1 MRRVSLIANSGIQ
14 YYKFKVNLD
23 KQFGKTNKIY
33 FQEPLNL
40 TNFKYWI
47 DFLHKEIVEGE
58 EIFYRKNEL
67 IEKNYLN
74 ESHKVILGSDL
85 STCTEIND
93 VTYTIDNIGK
103 CIKHFKNKWIPL
115 PFFKNNNIN
124 EDLFGPTDWIRLY
137 ISGNETD
144 EDVELIL
151 AIDTQTTNES
161 NDKNSPFLNQ
171 NPDENIFKLCQ
182 NDVLISSFFDDNNN
196 CGWVD
201 DYIGDVFFKNNDDLR
216 LETPYNQHI
225 GNYFLL
231 VRWLFSLEDLPEIQ
245 LYNNNSEAIDVDLVI
260 DLGNSKTCALLFENP
275 KNEDFNF
282 NKVKKLKLHDFSSPN
297 NTYCEPFSMNIVF
310 KETKF
315 GEITS
320 ERYHNQNSK
329 FIFPSF
335 VRLGEEANRLK
346 SQSTVELS
354 LGKEINS
361 YNSSPKRYLWD
372 KDAANK
378 TWEFYP
384 EDVTKPLKE
393 AYIPGISEQL
403 TSSGELCKDSFFGV
417 KPIYSRNS
425 LMTFVFLEI
434 ISHANT
440 QINSFEF
447 RQEHGNIIVPRKIK
461 RITISCPTGMIQFE
475 QIELREAAENACRLL
490 NGFRKQNSDAI
501 ISLINDDSSLPEI
514 IPSIKDLKLNLSK
527 IEDKKDWIYDEAT
540 SCQMVFL
547 YGLLGRKMNE
557 NTELALKVFS
567 KWNDKTNQQKLKIAS
582 IDIGGGTT
590 DLMICSHEINTD
602 NIIKITPTPLFWESF
617 KIAGDDLLKELVQQ
631 IVIEGEDNEINK
643 GACGVIENTGKNL
656 GIENLSSKLNGFFGE
671 DNNNIGYKGKMM
683 RKLFIHQIA
692 IPVVLKYLEN
702 ANKNNE
708 NSVLTFEDI
717 FGTKFNNTE
726 LLNYFHAHFG
736 FKIQEVKWRLSSKQV
751 NAIVQAVFEH
761 LIKRISVLI
770 SQYECDFV
778 ILSGNPCS
786 LNSLEQL
793 FQKYMAV
800 TPDRLINLNNYWI
813 GRWYPF
819 SDNNGYINDPK
830 TIVSVGSIISLM
842 AGPLG
847 RLNNFRLNSKFLRS
861 QLISTADNL
870 GVVVKNN
877 FQNFINPS
885 NSEGSFTINS
895 IPARI
900 GFKKINSQN
909 YPISD
914 LYLLKINDEEI
925 VDYLKKRNPSA
936 FNLEMLHTYKT
947 NLTLKLPLTVHV
959 SRDTEKSKEELKVEN
974 VYNFEGE
981 EISRKFFRLDYQ
993 TLNGNNEYWLDNC
1006 EFILNIRTN

>member
-1 MRRVSLIANSGIQ
+1 MRRVSLISNSGIQ
-14 YYKFKVNLD
+14 FYKFRVSID

-33 FQEPLNL
+33 FHEPLNL
-40 TNFKYWI
+40 LNFKYWI
-47 DFLHKEIVEGE
+47 DFLHKEILEGE

-67 IEKNYLN
+67 IEKNFLN
-74 ESHKVILGSDL
+74 ESHKIILGSDI
-85 STCTEIND
+85 SNCKVVNEN
-93 VTYTIDNIGK
+93 VFTIDNITK

-115 PFFKNNNIN
+115 PYFKNNNIN
-124 EDLFGPTDWIRLY
+124 EDLFGPTDWIRLF
-137 ISGNETD
+137 ISGNETND
-144 EDVELIL
+144 ELELIL
-151 AIDTQTTNES
+151 AIDTQTTNDS
-161 NDKNSPFLNQ
+161 KNKNSPFLNQ

-182 NDVLISSFFDDNNN
+182 NDVLVSSFFDDKNN
-196 CGWVD
+196 CGWID
-201 DYIGDVFFKNNDDLR
+201 DYIGEVFFKNNEDLR

-231 VRWLFSLEDLPEIQ
+231 IRWLYSLEDLPEIQ
-245 LYNNNSEAIDVDLVI
+245 IYNNNSEAIDVDLVI

-275 KNEDFNF
+275 KNDDFNF

-310 KETKF
+310 KQTKF

-320 ERYHNQNSK
+320 ERYHNSK

-335 VRLGEEANRLK
+335 VRVGEEANRLK

-372 KDAANK
+372 KDASSK

-384 EDVTKPLKE
+384 EDVKKPLKE
-393 AYIPGISEQL
+393 VYIPGISEQL
-403 TSSGELCKDSFFGV
+403 TSNGELCKDSFFGV
-417 KPIYSRNS
+417 KPNYSRNS

-447 RQEHGNIIVPRKIK
+447 RQEHGNIIVPRKLK

-475 QIELREAAENACRLL
+475 QIELREAAENACKLIF
-490 NGFRKQNSDAI
+490 GFNKQFNPSI
-501 ISLINDDSSLPEI
+501 ITPTNEELKLPEI
-514 IPSIKDLKLNLSK
+514 IPSIIDLKLNLSK

-540 SCQMVFL
+540 SSQMVFL
-547 YGLLGRKMNE
+547 YGLLGKKMNE
-557 NTELALKVFS
+557 NTQLAIKVFS
-567 KWNDKTNQQKLKIAS
+567 KWNDKTSHQKLTIGS

-590 DLMICSHEINTD
+590 DLMICSHDINTD

-617 KIAGDDLLKELVQQ
+617 KIAGDDLLKELIQQ
-631 IVIEGEDNEINK
+631 IIIEGEENEINK
-643 GACGVIENTGKNL
+643 GACGVIENTGKKL
-656 GIENLSSKLNGFFGE
+656 GVENLASKLNGFFGE

-683 RKLFIHQIA
+683 RKLFTHQIA
-692 IPVVLKYLEN
+692 IPIVIKYLEN
-702 ANKNNE
+702 ANKENE
-708 NSVLTFEDI
+708 NTVLTFNNI
-717 FGTKFNNTE
+717 FSSNFNNVE
-726 LLNYFHAHFG
+726 LLNYFFNHFG
-736 FKIQEVKWRLSSKQV
+736 FKFEEIEWRLSSKQV
-751 NAIVQAVFEH
+751 NSIVQAVFEQ
-761 LIKRISVLI
+761 LVKRISVLL
-770 SQYECDFV
+770 SKYECDFV

-786 LNSLEQL
+786 LNSVEQL

-847 RLNNFRLNSKFLRS
+847 RINNFRLNSKNLRNK
-861 QLISTADNL
+861 LISTADNV
-870 GVVVKNN
+870 GVIEKNN
-877 FQNFINPS
+877 FKTFITPS
-885 NSEGSFTINS
+885 NQEGNFNINS
-895 IPARI
+895 LPARI
-900 GFKKINSQN
+900 GFKKINSEN
-909 YPISD
+909 YPLSD
-914 LYLLKINDEEI
+914 LYLLKFNDDNIEEH
-925 VDYLKKRNPSA
+925 LTKRHQNA
-936 FNLEMLHTYKT
+936 FNLDILNTFKT
-947 NLTLKLPLTVHV
+947 NLILKLPFTVNV
-959 SRDTEKSKEELKVEN
+959 IREIEKSKEDLKIES
-974 VYNFEGE
+974 VYDFEGE
-981 EISRKFFRLDYQ
+981 EISKKFFRLDYQ
-993 TLNGNNEYWLDNC
+993 TLSGNNEYWLDNC

>member
-1 MRRVSLIANSGIQ
+1 MRRVTLIANSGIQ
-14 YYKFKVNLD
+14 YYKFKVSLD

-33 FQEPLNL
+33 FHEPLNL

-47 DFLHKEIVEGE
+47 DLLHKETIDGD

-67 IEKNYLN
+67 LEKNFLN
-74 ESHKVILGSDL
+74 ENHKVVLGSDL
-85 STCTEIND
+85 STCSVINE
-93 VTYTIDNIGK
+93 VVYTIDNISK
-103 CIKHFKNKWIPL
+103 SIKHFKNKWLPL

-124 EDLFGPTDWIRLY
+124 EDLFGPTDWIRLF
-137 ISGNETD
+137 ISGNEND
-144 EDVELIL
+144 EELELIL
-151 AIDTQTTNES
+151 AIDTQTTKDS
-161 NDKNSPFLNQ
+161 NNKNSPFLNQ

-182 NDVLISSFFDDNNN
+182 NDILISNFFEENNN
-196 CGWVD
+196 CGWID
-201 DYIGDVFFKNNDDLR
+201 DYIGDVFFKNKDDLR

-231 VRWLFSLEDLPEIQ
+231 LRWLFTLEDLPEIQ
-245 LYNNNSEAIDVDLVI
+245 LYSNITEAIDVDLVI
-260 DLGNSKTCALLFENP
+260 DLGNSKTCALLFENS

-282 NKVKKLKLHDFSSPN
+282 NKVKKLKLHDFSNPK
-297 NTYCEPFSMNIVF
+297 NTYSEPFSMNIVF

-320 ERYHNQNSK
+320 ERYHNHNSK

-372 KDAANK
+372 KNPSIKA
-378 TWEFYP
+378 WEFYP

-403 TSSGELCKDSFFGV
+403 TSSGELCNDSFFGV

-447 RQEHGNIIVPRKIK
+447 RQEHGNIIIPRKLK

-475 QIELREAAENACRLL
+475 QIELREAAEKACRLL
-490 NGFRKQNSDAI
+490 NGFNKQNSDAL
-501 ISLINDDSSLPEI
+501 ISLINEENNIPEV
-514 IPSIKDLKLNLSK
+514 IPSIKDLKLNLSRLD
-527 IEDKKDWIYDEAT
+527 EKKDWIYDEAT

-557 NTELALKVFS
+557 NTELAMKVFS
-567 KWNDKTNQQKLKIAS
+567 KWNDKTPQQKLKIAS
-582 IDIGGGTT
+582 VDIGGGTT
-590 DLMICSHEINTD
+590 DLMICSHDINTD

-617 KIAGDDLLKELVQQ
+617 KIAGDDLLKELIQQ
-631 IVIEGEDNEINK
+631 IVIEGEENENNK
-643 GACGVIENTGKNL
+643 GACGVIENCGKQL
-656 GIENLSSKLNGFFGE
+656 GIDNLSSKMNGFFGE

-683 RKLFIHQIA
+683 RKLFINQIA
-692 IPVVLKYLEN
+692 IPVVLKYLDN
-702 ANKNNE
+702 ANKNQEDKILN
-708 NSVLTFEDI
+708 FEDI
-717 FGTKFNNTE
+717 VGSNFNNIE
-726 LLNYFHAHFG
+726 LLNYFQDHFG
-736 FKIQEVKWRLSSKQV
+736 FKIQEIKWRLSSKQV
-751 NAIVQAVFEH
+751 NSIVQAVFEQ
-761 LIKRISVLI
+761 LIKTISVLI
-770 SQYECDFV
+770 SQYDCDFV

-786 LNSLEQL
+786 LNSLEEL
-793 FQKYMAV
+793 FNKYMAV

-830 TIVSVGSIISLM
+830 TIVTVGSIISLM
-842 AGPLG
+842 GGPLG
-847 RLNNFRLNSKFLRS
+847 RLNNFRINSKNLRTK
-861 QLISTADNL
+861 LISTADNHGL
-870 GVVVKNN
+870 IVKNN
-877 FQNFINPS
+877 FQNFITPIKN
-885 NSEGSFTINS
+885 EGQFIINS
-895 IPARI
+895 IPSRV

-909 YPISD
+909 YPMSD
-914 LYLLKINDEEI
+914 LYLLKFNDIEI
-925 VDYLKKRNPSA
+925 TEYLKRKNASA
-936 FNLEMLHTYKT
+936 FNLELLHTFKT
-947 NLTLKLPLTVHV
+947 NLILKLPFEIHV
-959 SRDTEKSKEELKVEN
+959 SRDLDKSKEELKIEN
-974 VYNFEGE
+974 VFDFEGE
-981 EISRKFFRLDYQ
+981 ELSKKFFKLDYQ
-993 TLNGNNEYWLDNC
+993 TLNGNND
-1006 EFILNIRTN
+1006 TG